1 VSEDNAPAAQPGRLR
16 ALSVVLG
23 LVALAGWGA
32 FAYAAQS
39 SATAQRQLRDE
50 LTQLRQE
57 LAQLRTTQQ
66 NLAAERDNA
75 KAQAAQS
82 LAERDD
88 ARRQLEAV
96 QQDAG
101 ALRKR
106 LSEFEAKASVTG
118 GTLAPGPAPSAP
130 ARTPARRRSR

>member
-1 VSEDNAPAAQPGRLR
+1 MSEDNAPADRPGRLR
-16 ALSVVLG
+16 ALSVALG

-39 SATAQRQLRDE
+39 SAAAQGQLRDE

-57 LAQLRTTQQ
+57 LTQLRTTQH

-88 ARRQLEAV
+88 ARRQLEAA
-96 QQDAG
+96 QQDAS

-118 GTLAPGPAPSAP
+118 GTLAPSAP
-130 ARTPARRRSR
+130 ARTPARKRNR